1 MNFRLLLLLILLG
14 GAVPVRTVAQEK
26 PQASITPA
34 VVYEFQS
41 VDGAAYMLEGR
52 VGNGAWAEVAGPL
65 FGNGSMLRTTVAAGP
80 GWSEY
85 RLRNLDVGTLGPA
98 TTQLGGK
105 TLALNDAGTARQVVF
120 FPPIQGVRRGFLII
134 DANHAR
140 SFTWTANRTSG
151 EQMSVELSYFDNSK
165 STLNLDF
172 SNSQLGSYQMRDRDV
187 AGKVQVMESG
197 PFSLHL
203 GRIRDAVNQ
212 AVLPAT
218 INGQSLLLS
227 EGGAETRF
235 DFGNDGTVTLHLPDG
250 TTEVQRYNYT
260 RSSVPGQ
267 ADLKIEVPGVRAQIY
282 QITANSQATGNY
294 TRFPLVVPGG
304 GIVPGVLPQP
314 GIINIPTAPVVANSN
329 TGPPKSL
336 TGKTLELEGDEPV
349 TLTFHGD
356 GTGTATRDEGD
367 GSVEVTPFT
376 YDYSPTDDDEASL
389 ALTFPGAQ
397 SDRVEDYDLNF
408 GPNNSG
414 SYRSSSYNNGELA
427 TTGTG
432 TFNAAGS

>member
-1 MNFRLLLLLILLG
+1 MNSRLLLLILLG
-14 GAVPVRTVAQEK
+14 GAVPYRTVAQEN
-26 PQASITPA
+26 PQAAITPA
-34 VVYEFQS
+34 SVYEFQS

-52 VGNGAWAEVAGPL
+52 VGNGAWQEVAGPL
-65 FGNGSMLRTTVAAGP
+65 FGNGSLLRTTVTASGP
-80 GWSEY
+80 AWNDL
-85 RLRNLDVGTLGPA
+85 RLRNLNVATLGPA

-105 TLALNDAGTARQVVF
+105 TLALNDNGAARQVVF

-140 SFTWTANRTSG
+140 SFTWTANRTRG
-151 EQMSVELSYFDNSK
+151 DRLSVDLTYFDNTK
-165 STLNLDF
+165 STLDLVF
-172 SNSQLGSYQMRDRDV
+172 SNSQLGSYQMRDRDG
-187 AGKVQVMESG
+187 AGQVQVMDSG
-197 PFSLHL
+197 PFSLHT
-203 GRIRDAVNQ
+203 GRIRDAANQ

-235 DFGNDGTVTLHLPDG
+235 DFGNDGNVTLFLPDG
-250 TTEVQRYNYT
+250 TTEVQRYTYT
-260 RSSVPGQ
+260 RSNVPGQ
-267 ADLKIEVPGVRAQIY
+267 ADLRIEVPGVRAQLY
-282 QITANSQATGNY
+282 QILANSQATGTY

-304 GIVPGVLPQP
+304 GILPGILPQP

-336 TGKTLELEGDEPV
+336 SGKTLELDGEDPV
-349 TLTFHGD
+349 TLTFHED
-356 GTGTATRDEGD
+356 GTGTATREEGD
-367 GSVEVTPFT
+367 GTVEVTPFT
-376 YDYSPTDDDEASL
+376 YDYSPTDEDEASL

-397 SDRVEDYDLNF
+397 SDRVEDYDLEF
-408 GPNNSG
+408 GANNSG